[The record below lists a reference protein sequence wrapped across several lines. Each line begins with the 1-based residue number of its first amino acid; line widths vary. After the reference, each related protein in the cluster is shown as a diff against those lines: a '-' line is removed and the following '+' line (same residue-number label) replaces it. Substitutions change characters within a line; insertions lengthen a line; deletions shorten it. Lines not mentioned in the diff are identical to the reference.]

1 MNLILTGIFFL
12 IFMKYVLS
20 FNNEEELEIFHKN
33 LEELTNQI
41 LNKYFLDKHCIL
53 LATERELF
61 NTFFTDLNVTLI
73 HVSPKKKNFC
83 DRIMVAS
90 IAQGLKQKCD
100 GYIIQLSDPKCFL
113 RLWLKALHTVV
124 NKHIPKFIFL
134 PSSPKHNDYVDEL
147 FSMEESDVSAYII
160 AAEVDINSND
170 LPVIL
175 WTNDYSLPADT
186 PGREKIFLDKWTL
199 KEGFHYRNDLFYDKI
214 LDLKGRGVIGSVF
227 TRKVEVGYV
236 GIYQWPEV
244 NFHIDY
250 SASWLYSTL
259 NLLVPKPVPI
269 SAWKTPI
276 LPFDWQIW
284 LATFVSWIFGTI
296 AFFTV
301 STWAIQMHGQ
311 ILSIAKIGKLK
322 RFSMTTMAVLGV
334 LVLQSPPRYLLPKIS
349 SLRIVFICT
358 ELLALI
364 LTSCYAAELASY
376 LTVPQFSKPVDT
388 RREFVDSNL
397 IWIAPHEVYTLSLKD
412 TGDPIADKLVAS
424 CKVYKDIDELTEKAE
439 TGKFGVAIEVLPG
452 GAVADVPPLTEK
464 VITKSHFMKE
474 SLYGSPCAL
483 MFNKASPY
491 VHHFNNMLHRLLD
504 AGIITFWEEDVA
516 RKYMSVRKQMA
527 IKESKV
533 KRSENLVKKLTIDH
547 VQGTFLI
554 YTSGIL
560 CALITFLF
568 EIYYF
573 KKKQNQMHEWV
584 F

>member
-160 AAEVDINSND
+160 AAEVDINSN
-170 LPVIL
+170 
-175 WTNDYSLPADT
+175 
-186 PGREKIFLDKWTL
+186 
-199 KEGFHYRNDLFYDKI
+199 
-214 LDLKGRGVIGSVF
+214 GVIGSVF

>member
-1 MNLILTGIFFL
+1 
-12 IFMKYVLS
+12 
-20 FNNEEELEIFHKN
+20 
-33 LEELTNQI
+33 
-41 LNKYFLDKHCIL
+41 
-53 LATERELF
+53 
-61 NTFFTDLNVTLI
+61 
-73 HVSPKKKNFC
+73 
-83 DRIMVAS
+83 MVAS

-214 LDLKGRGVIGSVF
+214 LDLKGRVIKMMSFTYPTYSVIEYDGDTLTLDGTEGRMLTTFCEIYNCSFEVYDDGNFWGTLNSTNGTAEGVIGSVF